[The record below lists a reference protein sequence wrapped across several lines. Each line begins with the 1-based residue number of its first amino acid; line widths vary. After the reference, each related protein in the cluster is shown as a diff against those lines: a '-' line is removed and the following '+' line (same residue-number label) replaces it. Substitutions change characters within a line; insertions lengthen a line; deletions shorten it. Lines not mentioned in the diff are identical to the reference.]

1 MYYEE
6 EPYYEP
12 TIADEIIME
21 YQQKMKD
28 ALLESV
34 KYEIDQIKEENERL
48 KKQNEE
54 FRKRENSI
62 SSKERDLKVKEE
74 NLKREVTNEFYQT
87 NIGDTLKQY
96 LEDCE
101 VWFAD
106 KERYQNPKCDL
117 CNEDRKLVA
126 QYPNGKT
133 SEANCDCAK
142 FFSKYIP
149 NLSSITMIR
158 FNKRDSRY
166 SSDRRF
172 YLAETYSPSGRRGD
186 YDYDYQEFK
195 ILHVID
201 AFDETI
207 IELHENKTYG
217 ERLGFRSK
225 EECQKYCDWLNNKDK
240 DHEVKTIGKPKE
252 L

>member
-1 MYYEE
+1 MYFDE

-12 TIADEIIME
+12 TIADEIMFE

-34 KYEIDQIKEENERL
+34 KYEIEQIKEENIRL

-54 FRKRENSI
+54 YKKRENNI
-62 SSKERDLKVKEE
+62 SSKESELKRKEE
-74 NLKREVTNEFYQT
+74 NLKREVTNEFYKT
-87 NIGDTLKQY
+87 NIGDTLKKY
-96 LEDCE
+96 IEDCE

-106 KERYQNPKCDL
+106 IERYQNPKCDL

-142 FFSKYIP
+142 MFSRYIP
-149 NLSSITMIR
+149 GSSFISVIT

-166 SSDRRF
+166 SSDRNF
-172 YLAETYSPSGRRGD
+172 YLSRTYIPGHNRSS

-195 ILHVID
+195 IHHVID
-201 AFDETI
+201 KFDETI
-207 IELHENKTYG
+207 IELHEKKSYS
-217 ERLGFRSK
+217 EKLGFRNK
-225 EECQKYCDWLNNKDK
+225 EECQKYCDWLNEKEK
-240 DHEVKTIGKPKE
+240 KSTIEAISK
-252 L
+252 

>member
-1 MYYEE
+1 MYYKE

-62 SSKERDLKVKEE
+62 SYKESELKRKEE
-74 NLKREVTNEFYQT
+74 NLKREVMNEFYQT

-96 LEDCE
+96 IEDCE
-101 VWFAD
+101 IWFAD
-106 KERYQNPKCDL
+106 MERYQNKKCNL

-126 QYPNGKT
+126 VYPNGAT
-133 SEANCDCAK
+133 AQADCDCAK
-142 FFSKYIP
+142 LFSRYIP
-149 NLSSITMIR
+149 NSSFINMIK

-166 SSDRRF
+166 SSDRKF
-172 YLAETYSPSGRRGD
+172 YLSRTYVPGHNRSS

-195 ILHVID
+195 IYHVVD
-201 AFDETI
+201 KFDETI
-207 IELHENKTYG
+207 IELHNNKSYG
-217 ERLGFRSK
+217 EKIGFRNK
-225 EECQKYCDWLNNKDK
+225 EECQGYCDWLNNKDK